1 MGVSW
6 LVRAPSLQRKA
17 YKRLETPVFLGIAAD
32 EPSIVTADG
41 LTAM

>member
-6 LVRAPSLQRKA
+6 LVRAPSLRKA